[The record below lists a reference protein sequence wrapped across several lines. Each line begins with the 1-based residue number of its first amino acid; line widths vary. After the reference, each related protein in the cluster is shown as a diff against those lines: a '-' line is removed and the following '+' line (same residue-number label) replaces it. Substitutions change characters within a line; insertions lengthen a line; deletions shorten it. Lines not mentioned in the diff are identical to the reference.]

1 MTLKINEKALE
12 KLVQQQI
19 AATTQK
25 YQHEFDRIASTM
37 KGKPVELILPE
48 LQKFVKQLGADVD
61 NAQLKEWAQRLS
73 KGEKLIFTS

>member
-25 YQHEFDRIASTM
+25 YQHEFDRVAPIM
-37 KGKPVELILPE
+37 KGKPAELILPE
-48 LQKFVKQLGADVD
+48 LQKLLKQLGADVD

>member
-12 KLVQQQI
+12 KLVQQQT
-19 AATTQK
+19 AATV
-25 YQHEFDRIASTM
+25 QHEFDRIASTM

-48 LQKFVKQLGADVD
+48 LQKFVKQQGGNVD

-73 KGEKLIFTS
+73 KGEKFIFTS

>member
-12 KLVQQQI
+12 KLLQQQT
-19 AATTQK
+19 AAMVQR
-25 YQHEFDRIASTM
+25 EFDRLAPTM

-48 LQKFVKQLGADVD
+48 LQKFVKQQGGNVD

-73 KGEKLIFTS
+73 KGEKFIFTS